1 MLVRCFRSP
10 ARNTSLIQLFLAL
23 CSRKYGPQSSSQA
36 SSFEDA
42 NPSQPYLSL
51 IRQLKRFSIGKGK
64 EQQRKTDHVLY
75 IKWRGNYTTRDDR
88 INFSS
93 SALETNRIVESTAN
107 CVLAKR
113 SSSIL
118 LSPLLSFNRTKQ
130 NVRKHDKQKWKVRW
144 THWFPLNFQA
154 RSAKFATQGQSSKFN
169 SQLLLKKQ

>member
-36 SSFEDA
+36 SSVEDA

-51 IRQLKRFSIGKGK
+51 IRQLKTTNDFLLERGKNNRGKPCIVYQMKGK
-64 EQQRKTDHVLY
+64 LY
-75 IKWRGNYTTRDDR
+75 YLRV
-88 INFSS
+88 SS

-113 SSSIL
+113 SSSIF
-118 LSPLLSFNRTKQ
+118 LSPL
-130 NVRKHDKQKWKVRW
+130 
-144 THWFPLNFQA
+144 
-154 RSAKFATQGQSSKFN
+154 
-169 SQLLLKKQ
+169 